1 MDIAFHF
8 IENGLVSITWEMVR
22 KMLANR
28 QEYLVKQCIKYG
40 TKFDTGSAQIKK
52 IVFAGRTSQPMEDRN
67 IRLVDFIQIML
78 ELKWKSQ
85 EIVTILANYYKKGQ
99 IDSIDKRELFLLFA
113 MKRKLKLMSHVI
125 NSDDFSFEFREDN
138 FIDVIE
144 NDVYDMAVLLYREYF
159 LLLRTQQEKILKLI
173 VASFGKANGQ
183 LEAKAFLIKRFM
195 THMRFE

>member
-1 MDIAFHF
+1 
-8 IENGLVSITWEMVR
+8 
-22 KMLANR
+22 MLCLCK
-28 QEYLVKQCIKYG
+28 QVCLQVYVKHNCER
-40 TKFDTGSAQIKK
+40 IKK
-52 IVFAGRTSQPMEDRN
+52 ET
-67 IRLVDFIQIML
+67 
-78 ELKWKSQ
+78 
-85 EIVTILANYYKKGQ
+85 
-99 IDSIDKRELFLLFA
+99 
-113 MKRKLKLMSHVI
+113 
-125 NSDDFSFEFREDN
+125 DDFSFEFREDN

>member
-1 MDIAFHF
+1 MI
-8 IENGLVSITWEMVR
+8 
-22 KMLANR
+22 
-28 QEYLVKQCIKYG
+28 
-40 TKFDTGSAQIKK
+40 
-52 IVFAGRTSQPMEDRN
+52 
-67 IRLVDFIQIML
+67 

-125 NSDDFSFEFREDN
+125 NSEDFSFEFREDN

-159 LLLRTQQEKILKLI
+159 LLLR
-173 VASFGKANGQ
+173 S
-183 LEAKAFLIKRFM
+183 
-195 THMRFE
+195 

>member
-1 MDIAFHF
+1 
-8 IENGLVSITWEMVR
+8 
-22 KMLANR
+22 
-28 QEYLVKQCIKYG
+28 
-40 TKFDTGSAQIKK
+40 
-52 IVFAGRTSQPMEDRN
+52 MEDRN

-85 EIVTILANYYKKGQ
+85 EIVTILQNYYKKGQ

-144 NDVYDMAVLLYREYF
+144 NDIFDMAVLLYREYF
-159 LLLRTQQEKILKLI
+159 LLIRTQ
-173 VASFGKANGQ
+173 
-183 LEAKAFLIKRFM
+183 
-195 THMRFE
+195 